1 MSLTINFML
10 PDKLGSSKFIKT
22 PPAITGID
30 LSSWDTFCECNKTF
44 QSIQAFMESMQDSE
58 KAYGIWPDLDQVCK
72 QVNGFCLKMEQVK
85 FTEHKKGYGVAPKI
99 KLSDRR

>member
-1 MSLTINFML
+1 
-10 PDKLGSSKFIKT
+10 
-22 PPAITGID
+22 
-30 LSSWDTFCECNKTF
+30 
-44 QSIQAFMESMQDSE
+44 MESMQDSE
-58 KAYGIWPDLDQVCK
+58 KAYGIWPDLDKVCE